1 MNYSHNLNES
11 NSDHLHILETNEF
24 LPHITKWIHIGG
36 GVMISMFIFAGSLT
50 SILYYNVTVKV
61 PATIRPLGELRL
73 VESAMTGTIKGIAV
87 KENQV
92 VNKGEIIA
100 YIDDSQLQSQKR
112 QLQNTFEKNQIQ
124 LIQIDAQINQI
135 NTQII
140 AQTNL
145 NNRTIIATQ
154 AELTGTQRNYKEQQI
169 KAIAEMTQAKIT
181 MNLAKEQLA
190 RLKKENVLI
199 ATEQEAEAALKLAIL
214 QRNRLQNI
222 AKSGAISQN
231 LVEEKEQAVKSAQ
244 AKLEQA
250 KFSAKNLQD
259 EKEQAVKLAQINL
272 EKAKSVVNPSH
283 AIITVALEK
292 IKQEKS
298 KGEANLAA
306 LKKEKETL
314 IQQRLELQKQ
324 QIRTRQELQQLE
336 NELNKSV
343 IRSPNNGTI
352 MQLKLRN
359 PGQVV
364 QLSEALA
371 QISPVDAPLII
382 KAHVPAKDIDKVKTG
397 QAVQMQ
403 VSACPYPD

>member
-112 QLQNTFEKNQIQ
+112 QLQNTFEKNQLQ

-199 ATEQEAEAALKLAIL
+199 ATEQEAEAALKLSIL
-214 QRNRLQNI
+214 KRNLLHNI
-222 AKSGAISQN
+222 AKSGAIS
-231 LVEEKEQAVKSAQ
+231 
-244 AKLEQA
+244 
-250 KFSAKNLQD
+250 
-259 EKEQAVKLAQINL
+259 
-272 EKAKSVVNPSH
+272 
-283 AIITVALEK
+283 
-292 IKQEKS
+292 
-298 KGEANLAA
+298 
-306 LKKEKETL
+306 
-314 IQQRLELQKQ
+314 
-324 QIRTRQELQQLE
+324 
-336 NELNKSV
+336 
-343 IRSPNNGTI
+343 
-352 MQLKLRN
+352 
-359 PGQVV
+359 
-364 QLSEALA
+364 
-371 QISPVDAPLII
+371 
-382 KAHVPAKDIDKVKTG
+382 
-397 QAVQMQ
+397 
-403 VSACPYPD
+403 

>member
-112 QLQNTFEKNQIQ
+112 QLQNTFEKNQLQ

-190 RLKKENVLI
+190 RLKKENVL
-199 ATEQEAEAALKLAIL
+199 
-214 QRNRLQNI
+214 
-222 AKSGAISQN
+222 
-231 LVEEKEQAVKSAQ
+231 
-244 AKLEQA
+244 
-250 KFSAKNLQD
+250 
-259 EKEQAVKLAQINL
+259 
-272 EKAKSVVNPSH
+272 
-283 AIITVALEK
+283 
-292 IKQEKS
+292 
-298 KGEANLAA
+298 
-306 LKKEKETL
+306 
-314 IQQRLELQKQ
+314 
-324 QIRTRQELQQLE
+324 
-336 NELNKSV
+336 
-343 IRSPNNGTI
+343 
-352 MQLKLRN
+352 
-359 PGQVV
+359 
-364 QLSEALA
+364 
-371 QISPVDAPLII
+371 
-382 KAHVPAKDIDKVKTG
+382 
-397 QAVQMQ
+397 
-403 VSACPYPD
+403 

>member
-112 QLQNTFEKNQIQ
+112 QLQNTFEKNQLQ

-190 RLKKENVLI
+190 RLKK
-199 ATEQEAEAALKLAIL
+199 
-214 QRNRLQNI
+214 
-222 AKSGAISQN
+222 
-231 LVEEKEQAVKSAQ
+231 
-244 AKLEQA
+244 
-250 KFSAKNLQD
+250 
-259 EKEQAVKLAQINL
+259 
-272 EKAKSVVNPSH
+272 
-283 AIITVALEK
+283 
-292 IKQEKS
+292 
-298 KGEANLAA
+298 
-306 LKKEKETL
+306 
-314 IQQRLELQKQ
+314 
-324 QIRTRQELQQLE
+324 RT
-336 NELNKSV
+336 
-343 IRSPNNGTI
+343 
-352 MQLKLRN
+352 
-359 PGQVV
+359 
-364 QLSEALA
+364 
-371 QISPVDAPLII
+371 
-382 KAHVPAKDIDKVKTG
+382 
-397 QAVQMQ
+397 
-403 VSACPYPD
+403 Y